1 MAEETE
7 EDFVVESM
15 HYSRLLLAV
24 DDDDD
29 DSSHKAFNYA
39 CTVAKV
45 YEVPLGIVS
54 VLETGDLNIYQSLS
68 PDMLSDRRSEIV
80 AHLNTYV
87 EKAQAFGVQDVQPLI
102 GEGKPARVILED
114 IAPSFNPDLIIVGS
128 HTARGHLHIGHVASE
143 IAREANAS
151 VIIVR

>member
-1 MAEETE
+1 
-7 EDFVVESM
+7 
-15 HYSRLLLAV
+15 
-24 DDDDD
+24 
-29 DSSHKAFNYA
+29 
-39 CTVAKV
+39 
-45 YEVPLGIVS
+45 
-54 VLETGDLNIYQSLS
+54 
-68 PDMLSDRRSEIV
+68 
-80 AHLNTYV
+80 
-87 EKAQAFGVQDVQPLI
+87 QAFGVQDVQPLI